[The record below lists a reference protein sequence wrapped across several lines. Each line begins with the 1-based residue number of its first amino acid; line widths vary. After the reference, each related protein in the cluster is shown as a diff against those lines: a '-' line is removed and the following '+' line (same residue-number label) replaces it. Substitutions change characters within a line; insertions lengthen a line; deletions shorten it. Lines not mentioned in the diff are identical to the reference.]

1 MMKMKL
7 EYGLSEIKDIDF
19 IAFLPIIMP
28 VIVVST
34 LLVVIALIDLYRNR
48 KTRKNVLPWILVILF
63 ANMIG
68 PILYFVIGRKDCER
82 L

>member
-1 MMKMKL
+1 MKL